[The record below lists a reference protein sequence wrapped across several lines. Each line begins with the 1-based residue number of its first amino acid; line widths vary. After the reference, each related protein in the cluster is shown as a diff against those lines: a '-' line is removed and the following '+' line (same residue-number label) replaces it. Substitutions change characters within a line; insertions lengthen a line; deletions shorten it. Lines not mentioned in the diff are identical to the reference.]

1 MSETSKTTA
10 EKTVVVEEKKAT
22 TQSPTTGATTK
33 VETKTVTTTAPTDTS
48 AIKTAK
54 PIDKNALTPRQKKIA
69 NITTF
74 GSGVGF
80 VTGLGYAFANKKGFW
95 GYVGYSLLGSLMFG
109 TVAGLGAKALLKGDE
124 KKV

>member
-1 MSETSKTTA
+1 MPETKTNTS

-33 VETKTVTTTAPTDTS
+33 VETKTVTTTAPTDAS

-54 PIDKNALTPRQKKIA
+54 PVDKNALTPRQKKIA

-74 GSGVGF
+74 GSGVGL
-80 VTGLGYAFANKKGFW
+80 VAGLSYAFAKNKGFW
-95 GYVGYSLLGSLMFG
+95 AYVGYGLLGSIVIG
-109 TVAGLGAKALLKGDE
+109 TTAGLGAKALLKGDE